1 MSNLGNGIGRSGWAV
16 LLIAG
21 ILLVSAVTSA
31 LSFLPHS
38 DDPGDCATC
47 HGDEQ
52 VLSPGHVPTAGM
64 SAETCIACHQAGTAL
79 ALPSTILLDHHHLL
93 SGVTCQT
100 CHGDTQT
107 PGPMT
112 TEQCL
117 GCHGPLEELAART
130 ADVRP
135 TNPHSTPHGPTFA
148 QCDLCHLVHKQSE
161 NFCAQCH
168 DFNYVVP

>member
-1 MSNLGNGIGRSGWAV
+1 MNIPGTGRSGVVA

-21 ILLVSAVTSA
+21 FILVAAVASATSI
-31 LSFLPHS
+31 FPHS

-47 HGDEQ
+47 HADDEQ
-52 VLSPGHVPTAGM
+52 VVPAGHVPTAGM
-64 SAETCIACHQAGTAL
+64 NAATCVVCHQPGSPL
-79 ALPSTILLDHHHLL
+79 ALSSAAFPLDHHHML
-93 SGVTCQT
+93 SGMTCET
-100 CHGDTQT
+100 CHGETQT

-112 TEQCL
+112 TAQCL
-117 GCHGPLEELAART
+117 ACHGPLEELAART
-130 ADVRP
+130 ADTRP

-148 QCDLCHLVHKQSE
+148 ECDLCHQVHRESE